1 MKESAVAS
9 AVGACETHRRLRS
22 GYDAGDMMTAAVDL
36 LRRFFRAL
44 RDCAVGLMMPTT
56 ST

>member
-1 MKESAVAS
+1 MRP
-9 AVGACETHRRLRS
+9 TL
-22 GYDAGDMMTAAVDL
+22 DL

-44 RDCAVGLMMPTT
+44 RDVWLGLMMPTT